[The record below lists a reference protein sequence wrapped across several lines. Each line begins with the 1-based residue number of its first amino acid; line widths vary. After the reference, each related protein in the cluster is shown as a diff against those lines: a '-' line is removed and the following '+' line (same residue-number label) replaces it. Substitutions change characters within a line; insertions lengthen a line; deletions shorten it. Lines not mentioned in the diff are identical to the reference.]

1 MSHRKWDGA
10 IAMLNLAL
18 WYRRF
23 GEPESV
29 LQAETTPLSPRQ
41 PGKIRVRMLF
51 SPVNASDLIPIT
63 GAYRHRTP
71 LPAIAGYEGVGI
83 VTETPAAYPAL
94 LGKRVLPLRGQGTWQ
109 RYVDCPAAYAVP
121 VPDDVDSLLA
131 ARAYINPLAAQM
143 MLDRYPPVGKTV
155 LLTAAGSDCAV
166 LLGQWARQAGAEAV
180 YGIHRSPV
188 HAQRLAEMGIVPIA
202 QHDMTAVNAA
212 AAQAEVVYDATG
224 GSLAET
230 ILSVMPETGTFVCYG
245 LLSGQTFRQQRP
257 LPRVAWFHIRN
268 YLDALSAEAWQ
279 AEFRR
284 IWPKLR
290 ASQCSD
296 VTLYPLS
303 EWQRAV
309 GNYRE
314 AGRTGKPM
322 LSMDN

>member
-1 MSHRKWDGA
+1 M
-10 IAMLNLAL
+10 
-18 WYRRF
+18 
-23 GEPESV
+23 
-29 LQAETTPLSPRQ
+29 
-41 PGKIRVRMLF
+41 
-51 SPVNASDLIPIT
+51 
-63 GAYRHRTP
+63 
-71 LPAIAGYEGVGI
+71 
-83 VTETPAAYPAL
+83 
-94 LGKRVLPLRGQGTWQ
+94 
-109 RYVDCPAAYAVP
+109 AYAVP

-202 QHDMTAVNAA
+202 QDDTAAVNAA

-224 GSLAET
+224 GSLAEA

>member
-10 IAMLNLAL
+10 IAMRNLAL

-23 GEPESV
+23 GEPDSV
-29 LQAETTPLSPRQ
+29 LQPENAPLGALA
-41 PGKIRVRMLF
+41 PGQLRVRMLF

-71 LPAIAGYEGVGI
+71 LPAVAGYEGVGV
-83 VTETPAAYPAL
+83 VTGAPASFKHL
-94 LGKRVLPLRGQGTWQ
+94 VGKRVLPLRGQGTWQ
-109 RYVDCPAAYAVP
+109 RYVDCPAEYAIP

-131 ARAYINPLAAQM
+131 ARGYINPLAAQM

-202 QHDMTAVNAA
+202 QHDTAAVNAA
-212 AAQAEVVYDATG
+212 AVQAEVVYDATG

-268 YLDALSAEAWQ
+268 YLDALNAEAWQ

>member
-1 MSHRKWDGA
+1 M
-10 IAMLNLAL
+10 
-18 WYRRF
+18 
-23 GEPESV
+23 
-29 LQAETTPLSPRQ
+29 
-41 PGKIRVRMLF
+41 
-51 SPVNASDLIPIT
+51 
-63 GAYRHRTP
+63 
-71 LPAIAGYEGVGI
+71 
-83 VTETPAAYPAL
+83 TETPAAYPAL

-202 QHDMTAVNAA
+202 QHDTAAVNAA

>member
-1 MSHRKWDGA
+1 
-10 IAMLNLAL
+10 MLNLAL

-29 LQAETTPLSPRQ
+29 LQPETAPMPPRQ
-41 PGKIRVRMLF
+41 PGEIRVRMLF

-83 VTETPAAYPAL
+83 VTETPAAYPTL
-94 LGKRVLPLRGQGTWQ
+94 LGKRVLPLRGKGTWQ
-109 RYVDCPAAYAVP
+109 RYVDCPAGYAVP

-143 MLDRYPPVGKTV
+143 MLDRYPPAGKTV

-188 HAQRLAEMGIVPIA
+188 HAQRLAGLGIVPIA
-202 QHDMTAVNAA
+202 QQDMAAVNAA
-212 AAQAEVVYDATG
+212 AARADVVYDATG

-230 ILSVMPETGTFVCYG
+230 ILGVMPESGTFVCYG
-245 LLSGQTFRQQRP
+245 LLSGQTFRQQRA

-268 YLDALSAEAWQ
+268 YLDALSTEAWQ
-279 AEFRR
+279 AEFQR

-296 VTLYPLS
+296 VTLYPLT
-303 EWQRAV
+303 EWQRAL

-314 AGRTGKPM
+314 AGRTRKPV
-322 LSMDN
+322 LSMEN

>member
-1 MSHRKWDGA
+1 
-10 IAMLNLAL
+10 
-18 WYRRF
+18 
-23 GEPESV
+23 
-29 LQAETTPLSPRQ
+29 
-41 PGKIRVRMLF
+41 
-51 SPVNASDLIPIT
+51 
-63 GAYRHRTP
+63 
-71 LPAIAGYEGVGI
+71 
-83 VTETPAAYPAL
+83 
-94 LGKRVLPLRGQGTWQ
+94 
-109 RYVDCPAAYAVP
+109 
-121 VPDDVDSLLA
+121 
-131 ARAYINPLAAQM
+131 
-143 MLDRYPPVGKTV
+143 
-155 LLTAAGSDCAV
+155 
-166 LLGQWARQAGAEAV
+166 
-180 YGIHRSPV
+180 
-188 HAQRLAEMGIVPIA
+188 MGIVPIA
-202 QHDMTAVNAA
+202 QHDTAAVNAA